1 VRAPRAAARCR
12 APPRAAAAPL
22 PPARLAQRAFE
33 ERLLRRLEEVDAAVQ
48 GVRADSRKGFED
60 VTGLVTRMEAKLD
73 RLAEAGGAG
82 GAGGTGSGGA
92 GGVGSPKNP
101 SEEAGAPPA
110 LGGRSGG
117 DAGNRQQLARRR
129 LELGL
134 GSEMEGGSSSLED
147 EEESDRKLLQ
157 GLGRKVDQIA
167 EAVGVKAEDV
177 SSGDDEEDRR
187 RLKEKL
193 KSALDKDRQSR
204 TQKNLSD
211 QEKWLEFIFG
221 ICEPDVRFG
230 KRGSR

>member
-1 VRAPRAAARCR
+1 MRAPRAAARR
-12 APPRAAAAPL
+12 APPPPPL

-73 RLAEAGGAG
+73 RLAEGAGGAG

-117 DAGNRQQLARRR
+117 DAGNRQQLARQR

-134 GSEMEGGSSSLED
+134 GSEMEGGSSSPED

-204 TQKNLSD
+204 TQNNLSD